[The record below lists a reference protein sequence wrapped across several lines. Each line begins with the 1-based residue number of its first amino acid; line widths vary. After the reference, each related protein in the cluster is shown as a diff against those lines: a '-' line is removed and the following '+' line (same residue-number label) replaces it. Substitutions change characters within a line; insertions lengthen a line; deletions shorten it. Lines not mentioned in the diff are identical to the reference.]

1 MSVARTRDG
10 WSGFARR
17 ALTENLGLKVV
28 SLLAAV
34 GLFYVVHGSEDAQ
47 RPVFVDVV
55 ALLPPLG
62 SGKILMS
69 DLPDKVRVTLRGS
82 RSMLNALK
90 RDELG
95 PLQVDLR
102 DGGRRHYYF
111 DPGGFDLPAGV
122 EVVSIAPPSVQLVWA
137 RRAERRAT
145 VVAQFTGRPREGLV
159 LEGEPSV
166 EPGAVQVSGPDNT
179 VQRLATVETETI
191 DLTGFGVGRHERA
204 VSLVPP
210 PEHVAYAPNAPVRVT
225 IELRQEVNERRWRG
239 LAVATVGTVARASL
253 RPTTVDVRLR
263 GAPTVLMDV
272 DAEHLVPFVDVTE
285 VDGTHGAVSVPVQIR
300 GAPEGTEV
308 AGIDPPEVLVTMPPR
323 H

>member
-1 MSVARTRDG
+1 MSVTRTRAG
-10 WSGFARR
+10 WSGVVRR
-17 ALTENLGLKVV
+17 SLTENLGLKIFSFLVA
-28 SLLAAV
+28 L

-55 ALLPPLG
+55 ALLPPVS
-62 SGKILMS
+62 SGKLLMS

-102 DGGRRHYYF
+102 DGSRRYYYF
-111 DPGGFDLPAGV
+111 DPTAFDLPAGV
-122 EVVSIAPPSVQLVWA
+122 EVVSIAPPSVQLMWA

-145 VVAQFTGRPREGLV
+145 VVPQIVGRPRAGLV
-159 LEGEPSV
+159 MQGEPSV
-166 EPGAVQVSGPDNT
+166 EPGSVLVSGPDHV

-191 DLTGFGVGRHERA
+191 DLSAFGAGHHERTVA
-204 VSLVPP
+204 LVPP
-210 PEHVAYAPNAPVRVT
+210 IEHVSYQQAGPVR
-225 IELRQEVNERRWRG
+225 IAIDLSAEVNERRWRG
-239 LAVATVGTVARASL
+239 LTVATVGTAARALL

-263 GAPTVLMDV
+263 GSPSVLMDV
-272 DAEHLVPFVDVTE
+272 DADHLVPFVDLTE
-285 VDGTHGAVSVPVQIR
+285 LDATHGATSVRVQLR
-300 GAPEGTEV
+300 GAPEGTEIAV
-308 AGIDPPEVLVTMPPR
+308 VDPPEVLVTMPPR